1 MERKNNKFKNI
12 KTILVIVFT
21 LLFVFYMYASYRAD
35 YLQTLEIGEE
45 YISVFNKNIEYKLK
59 LFGVSFIV
67 LFFVVLFNNISIKK
81 QNNKSI
87 TKKFFNLLL

>member
-81 QNNKSI
+81 G
-87 TKKFFNLLL
+87 L